1 MYPLIFPL
9 RYPCSVVPVFNT
21 HGSCIHRRLKSNRSN
36 GKNIH
41 MTIVEKLREYKN
53 TYIIWF
59 LSVYS
64 SFHCIFSNIIPKH
77 LFFVRN
83 MKLRLYRKNSITKVI
98 LYSIVIP
105 WKRK

>member
-1 MYPLIFPL
+1 
-9 RYPCSVVPVFNT
+9 
-21 HGSCIHRRLKSNRSN
+21 
-36 GKNIH
+36 

-64 SFHCIFSNIIPKH
+64 SFQCIFSNIIPKH

-83 MKLRLYRKNSITKVI
+83 MKLKLYRKNNITR
-98 LYSIVIP
+98 VIP
-105 WKRK
+105 YPIVNPWKMA